1 MKIVHSSEESGSLIK
16 GISETIKNKP
26 REQKEGFLPM
36 LLRTLAASMLGI
48 ALTGKGVMRAGK
60 GTIRAGENF

>member
-16 GISETIKNKP
+16 GISETIKNKA

-36 LLRTLAASMLGI
+36 LLRKFAASMLGI
-48 ALTGKGVMRAGK
+48 ALIGKGVMRAGK

>member
-1 MKIVHSSEESGSLIK
+1 MKIVHSSEASGSLIK
-16 GISETIKNKP
+16 GISETIKNKA

>member
-16 GISETIKNKP
+16 GISETIKNKA

-36 LLRTLAASMLGI
+36 LLRTLAANMLGI

-60 GTIRAGENF
+60 DTIRSGENF